1 MNERRPMSEN
11 TDKLDEAIEEKNK
24 QACMKE
30 IEKALKKYGMDI
42 RAFAVIPAK
51 EIILLP
57 KEK

>member
-1 MNERRPMSEN
+1 MSES